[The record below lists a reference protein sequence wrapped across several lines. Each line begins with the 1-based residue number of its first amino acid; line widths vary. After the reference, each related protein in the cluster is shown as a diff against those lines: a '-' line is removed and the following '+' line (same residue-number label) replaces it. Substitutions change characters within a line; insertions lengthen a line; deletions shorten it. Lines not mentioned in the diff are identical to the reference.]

1 MSESREF
8 PTLPKQ
14 GEDEAIRLIELFKTR
29 LKVAADEVIG
39 DLYSD
44 IMPHIE
50 TDSWFNF
57 QNDILS
63 GLKDYSDRKVRTRY
77 DFKQI
82 RKQILKEYRVEL
94 IEDLNQDH
102 LEAIEKLKKE
112 NEFLH
117 SLGR

>member
-1 MSESREF
+1 MAEEREF
-8 PTLPKQ
+8 PTLPED
-14 GEDEAIRLIELFKTR
+14 GEKEAMSLIELFKDK
-29 LKVAADEVIG
+29 LKAAADEAIG

-50 TDSWFNF
+50 SDSWFNF

-63 GLKDYSDRKVRTRY
+63 GLKDYSDRRVRTRY

-82 RKQILKEYRVEL
+82 RQIILEEYREEL

-102 LEAIEKLKKE
+102 LVEIEQLKKE